1 MVSSK
6 AFVRAIMVFFTYHQ
20 ERCGFSY
27 FYCKRQV
34 QSNGVD
40 TKVLDIELC
49 PEKRNTDDANYVN
62 ILLDL
67 MDE

>member
-1 MVSSK
+1 MVSPRFFG
-6 AFVRAIMVFFTYHQ
+6 ARNNGVFTYQQ

-27 FYCKRQV
+27 FYYKRQV

-49 PEKRNTDDANYVN
+49 PEKRDTDDAN

>member
-1 MVSSK
+1 M
-6 AFVRAIMVFFTYHQ
+6 
-20 ERCGFSY
+20 
-27 FYCKRQV
+27 RQV

-49 PEKRNTDDANYVN
+49 PEKRDTDDAKNVN